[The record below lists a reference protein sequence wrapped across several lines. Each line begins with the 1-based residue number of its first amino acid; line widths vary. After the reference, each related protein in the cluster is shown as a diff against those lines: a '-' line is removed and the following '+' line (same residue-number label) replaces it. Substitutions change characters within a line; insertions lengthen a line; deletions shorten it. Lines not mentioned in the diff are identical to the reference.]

1 MLGKIASKVLK
12 FIRNKEDTY
21 AYEISKELGLHYS
34 TVHYHLSKLHR
45 ESFIEKM
52 KSDNTVIY
60 YVTEK
65 GKKLLEIL
73 ENQKRDV

>member
-1 MLGKIASKVLK
+1 MLGKNASRVLK
-12 FIRNKEDTY
+12 FIGNMEKTY

-45 ESFIEKM
+45 ESFIEKV
-52 KSDNTVIY
+52 KRNDTVIY
-60 YVTEK
+60 CVTEK

-73 ENQKRDV
+73 ENRKRDV